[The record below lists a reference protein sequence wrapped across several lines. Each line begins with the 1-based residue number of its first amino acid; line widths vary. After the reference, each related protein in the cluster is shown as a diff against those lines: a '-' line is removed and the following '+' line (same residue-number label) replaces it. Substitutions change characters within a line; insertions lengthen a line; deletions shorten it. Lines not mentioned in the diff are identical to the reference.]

1 MLLLVHLYGNIAI
14 FVKSGARIPIP
25 PVSVFIVIDYERLI
39 GSLIMNRWTVL
50 LSLIILGRGSIRS
63 MLHVRLLV
71 IVLTT
76 QQFLE
81 VGHRRRFL
89 AVIFRVEAGAER

>member
-1 MLLLVHLYGNIAI
+1 
-14 FVKSGARIPIP
+14 
-25 PVSVFIVIDYERLI
+25 
-39 GSLIMNRWTVL
+39 MNRWTVL

-71 IVLTT
+71 IVLT

>member
-1 MLLLVHLYGNIAI
+1 
-14 FVKSGARIPIP
+14 
-25 PVSVFIVIDYERLI
+25 
-39 GSLIMNRWTVL
+39 
-50 LSLIILGRGSIRS
+50 

-71 IVLTT
+71 IVLT